1 MMLSCLKFQ
10 GIWAADTITRE
21 KSNTLLESVGKCR
34 GSWVVGRGYWVEVVG
49 LGSWVVVVGKCR
61 G

>member
-1 MMLSCLKFQ
+1 MEIIDMMLSCLKFQ

-34 GSWVVGRGYWVEVVG
+34 GSWVVCRGR
-49 LGSWVVVVGKCR
+49 GSWVVVVGKCR

>member
-1 MMLSCLKFQ
+1 MEIIDMMLSCLKFQ

-34 GSWVVGRGYWVEVVG
+34 GSWVV
-49 LGSWVVVVGKCR
+49 VVGKCR